1 MVGRRSLAV
10 AALLAW
16 AAAAHT
22 QVAGRLVDSV
32 DFSTRPGHVD
42 ISLVFGC
49 SLRYLS
55 HLPAANGDTLRIRL
69 MPLPDCG
76 TISGSMFGQ
85 TPPLD
90 PSQMV
95 SSMDI
100 DQLAGNELILT
111 IHFAHEEKFV
121 LAPSTDGQGL
131 RIRLLR
137 PESRGATVRI
147 GDEAGPPA
155 AYAVNLESS
164 REPVSDEAV
173 RHAAQVAGV
182 PAYVAEFQLGDEKW
196 YRLRIGPFKGETDAR
211 KALRAI
217 RGEYPK
223 AWLAIGDDSTL
234 TSTGA
239 EPQSVAALPT
249 LPQANASLMQT
260 DIDALFAK
268 AKSAFD
274 HKDYAGAI
282 PLLTKLLEQ
291 PEFPRRA
298 DAQELMGLARE
309 RSRQLAHAKAE
320 YEEYLRRYPDGRGAN
335 RVRERLRALALA
347 ARASRTGASAGEE
360 EESAWKFFGGV
371 SQLYRRDTTQIDN
384 SVQTTNATSLDAFLS
399 DVDIVA
405 RRRGDRY
412 DFSTRLSAGYQKD
425 LLPDGPGDQ
434 TRISTAF
441 VELADRDHDW
451 RARLGRQSRNNG
463 GLFGTFDG
471 IYAGYQLR
479 PRLGL
484 NLAFGYPVERTTDS
498 PQADRQFLGLSL
510 DLGTFRDAWDLS
522 VYGVNQRLSGE
533 TDRQAI
539 GTELRYFRP
548 GRTLVALV
556 DYDLHFQEL
565 NNAVI
570 LGTLELPGRWLLGVN
585 LDHRKSPSLSL
596 RNALIGQ
603 TVTSF
608 DDLLLTF
615 TPAELDQLALDRSA
629 DSDLYSVSLS
639 RPFGER
645 WQWTLDVASFTTGS
659 MPGSGGVD
667 PVPDSGRDSSIGIQ
681 GLASGLFGGNDFSSI
696 VVRHQSNSTR
706 TSDSIGLA
714 TRFPIWGNWRFGPR
728 LRVDRLDYS
737 SDGSQQWLYIPT
749 LRLELQHTRTLFEL
763 EAGAELGRR
772 DFGGF
777 QENTTRYY
785 FSLGYRM
792 NF

>member
-1 MVGRRSLAV
+1 MMLRAV
-10 AALLAW
+10 AAVAAVLAC
-16 AAAAHT
+16 AASANA

-32 DFSTRPGHVD
+32 DFSERPGHVD
-42 ISLVFGC
+42 ISVVFGC

-55 HLPAANGDTLRIRL
+55 HLPASQGDTVRVRL

-76 TISGSMFGQ
+76 TIGGSMFGQ

-95 SSMDI
+95 RSMDI

-111 IHFAHEEKFV
+111 IHFAREEKFV
-121 LAPSTDGQGL
+121 LAPSTDSQGL

-137 PESRGATVRI
+137 PDSRGAIVRI
-147 GDEAGPPA
+147 AGEPGPPA
-155 AYAVNLESS
+155 GYAVNLESS
-164 REPVSDEAV
+164 REPIADDAV

-182 PAYVAEFQLGDEKW
+182 PAYVAQFQLGDEKW

-211 KALRAI
+211 QALRSI

-223 AWLAIGDDSTL
+223 AWLAIGDDATL
-234 TSTGA
+234 TSTA
-239 EPQSVAALPT
+239 TEPQAVTALPT
-249 LPQANASLMQT
+249 LPQANASLTQR
-260 DIDALFAK
+260 DIDALFASAK
-268 AKSAFD
+268 AAFD

-320 YEEYLRRYPDGRGAN
+320 YEEYLRRYPDGRGAK

-347 ARASRTGASAGEE
+347 ARTSRAGGGTGAED
-360 EESAWKFFGGV
+360 ESAWKFYGGV
-371 SQLYRRDTTQIDN
+371 SQLYRRDETQLDN
-384 SVQTTNATSLDAFLS
+384 SAQTTNVTSLNAFLS
-399 DVDIVA
+399 DVDLVA
-405 RRRGDRY
+405 RRRGDRF
-412 DFSTRLSAGYQKD
+412 DFSTRLSAGYEKD
-425 LLPDGPGDQ
+425 LLTGGPGDQ
-434 TRISTAF
+434 TRVNTAF

-471 IYAGYQLR
+471 VYAGYQIR

-484 NLAFGYPVERTTDS
+484 NLVLGYPVERATDS
-498 PQADRQFLGLSL
+498 PQTAREFLGLSL
-510 DLGTFRDAWDLS
+510 DLGTFRDAWDFSL
-522 VYGVNQRLSGE
+522 YGVSQRFSGQ

-539 GTELRYFRP
+539 GTELRYFKP

-565 NNAVI
+565 NNAVV
-570 LGTLELPGRWLLGVN
+570 LGTLELPGRWMVGVN

-603 TVTSF
+603 MVTNF
-608 DDLLLTF
+608 DDLLLIY
-615 TPAELDQLALDRSA
+615 TPDEINQLALDRSA

-645 WQWTLDVASFTTGS
+645 WQWTLDVSSFSTGAT
-659 MPGSGGVD
+659 PGSGGVD
-667 PVPDSGRDSSIGIQ
+667 PVPDSGRDNSIGIQ
-681 GLASGLFGGNDFSSI
+681 GLASGLFGGSDFSTI
-696 VVRHQSNSTR
+696 VLRHQSSATL
-706 TSDSIGLA
+706 TGDSLGLT
-714 TRFPIWGNWRFGPR
+714 TRFPIWGNWRIGPR
-728 LRVDRLDYS
+728 VRIDRRDYS
-737 SDGSQQWLYIPT
+737 TDGSEQWLYVPT
-749 LRLELQHTRTLFEL
+749 VRLELQRTRTMFEL
-763 EAGAELGRR
+763 EVGAEIGRR
-772 DFGGF
+772 DFGSF
-777 QENTTRYY
+777 QENSTRYY